1 MKKAFMFSLGVLV
14 ALSSLF
20 VSCADGGNDGGG
32 NNDLFC
38 NVSVTNTVGGS
49 VSITDYLDNS
59 SKVLIG
65 ADIEVVA
72 NPESGYEFI
81 GWFIGNATTP
91 VSTDAVYTFTVNEDV
106 VLVAKFSKWPLVSIS
121 SGGNGT
127 VSFENSAELSQYVQ
141 PGNEVTVVAT
151 PDADCDFLGWFI
163 GNAET
168 PISTDLTY
176 TFTVDEGIALV
187 AKFSKWPLVSIS
199 SSRNG
204 TVSFENSTELSQY
217 IQIGEEVT
225 VVSTP
230 NENCDF
236 LGWFIGNATT
246 PVSTEL
252 TYTFTVNES
261 ISLVAKFEGRKTY
274 IDDYEY
280 VDLGLPS
287 GRKWAAYNVGATK
300 PEEYGGYY
308 AWGETEEKSNY
319 SWSTYKWC
327 NGSYNTMT
335 KYCTDSS
342 YGTVDNKTVLDPE
355 DDVAHVKWGG
365 SWRMPTKAE
374 QDELRNKC
382 SWQWTTLNGV
392 NGYRVTGPNGNSI
405 FLPAAGYRLDTSLY
419 LGGSFGNYWSSTPL
433 ESLSYSA
440 CCLYFLGTNF
450 DWNSYNRYYGLSVR
464 PVSE

>member
-20 VSCADGGNDGGG
+20 VSCADGGDDGGG

-91 VSTDAVYTFTVNEDV
+91 VSTDAVYTFTVNEGV

-176 TFTVDEGIALV
+176 TFTVDEGIAFV

-199 SSRNG
+199 SSRMA
-204 TVSFENSTELSQY
+204 Q
-217 IQIGEEVT
+217 
-225 VVSTP
+225 
-230 NENCDF
+230 F
-236 LGWFIGNATT
+236 L
-246 PVSTEL
+246 
-252 TYTFTVNES
+252 
-261 ISLVAKFEGRKTY
+261 
-274 IDDYEY
+274 
-280 VDLGLPS
+280 
-287 GRKWAAYNVGATK
+287 
-300 PEEYGGYY
+300 
-308 AWGETEEKSNY
+308 
-319 SWSTYKWC
+319 
-327 NGSYNTMT
+327 
-335 KYCTDSS
+335 
-342 YGTVDNKTVLDPE
+342 
-355 DDVAHVKWGG
+355 
-365 SWRMPTKAE
+365 
-374 QDELRNKC
+374 LRILQNFH
-382 SWQWTTLNGV
+382 
-392 NGYRVTGPNGNSI
+392 SI
-405 FLPAAGYRLDTSLY
+405 FRL
-419 LGGSFGNYWSSTPL
+419 
-433 ESLSYSA
+433 
-440 CCLYFLGTNF
+440 
-450 DWNSYNRYYGLSVR
+450 VR
-464 PVSE
+464 K

>member
-20 VSCADGGNDGGG
+20 VSCADGGDDGGG

-38 NVSVTNTVGGS
+38 NVSVTNTAGGS

-81 GWFIGNATTP
+81 GWFIGNSTTP
-91 VSTDAVYTFTVNEDV
+91 VSTNTTFKFVASRDV
-106 VLVAKFSKWPLVSIS
+106 TLVAKFKKVLTVSVQS
-121 SGGNGT
+121 AGNGS
-127 VSFENSAELSQYVQ
+127 VAIKDISDKSLELLIGS
-141 PGNEVTVVAT
+141 EITVVAT
-151 PDADCDFLGWFI
+151 PAANYDFLGWFI
-163 GNAET
+163 GDSET
-168 PISTDLTY
+168 PVSTEATY
-176 TFTVDEGIALV
+176 TFTVE
-187 AKFSKWPLVSIS
+187 
-199 SSRNG
+199 
-204 TVSFENSTELSQY
+204 ENL
-217 IQIGEEVT
+217 
-225 VVSTP
+225 
-230 NENCDF
+230 
-236 LGWFIGNATT
+236 
-246 PVSTEL
+246 
-252 TYTFTVNES
+252 
-261 ISLVAKFEGRKTY
+261 SLVAKFYKPFDSNGY
-274 IDDYEY
+274 DY

-287 GRKWAAYNVGATK
+287 GIKWAAYNVGATK

-327 NGSYNTMT
+327 NGTYNTMT

-374 QDELRNKC
+374 LDELRNKC

-405 FLPAAGYRLDTSLY
+405 FLPAAGYRDGTSLFLEESY
-419 LGGSFGNYWSSTPL
+419 GYCWSSTPN
-433 ESLSYSA
+433 ESRSSYAYS
-440 CCLYFLGTNF
+440 LYFDSSDYGW
-450 DWNSYNRYYGLSVR
+450 DGYYRGDGQSVR
-464 PVSE
+464 PVCE

>member
-1 MKKAFMFSLGVLV
+1 M
-14 ALSSLF
+14 
-20 VSCADGGNDGGG
+20 
-32 NNDLFC
+32 
-38 NVSVTNTVGGS
+38 
-49 VSITDYLDNS
+49 
-59 SKVLIG
+59 
-65 ADIEVVA
+65 
-72 NPESGYEFI
+72 
-81 GWFIGNATTP
+81 
-91 VSTDAVYTFTVNEDV
+91 
-106 VLVAKFSKWPLVSIS
+106 
-121 SGGNGT
+121 
-127 VSFENSAELSQYVQ
+127 
-141 PGNEVTVVAT
+141 
-151 PDADCDFLGWFI
+151 
-163 GNAET
+163 
-168 PISTDLTY
+168 
-176 TFTVDEGIALV
+176 
-187 AKFSKWPLVSIS
+187 
-199 SSRNG
+199 
-204 TVSFENSTELSQY
+204 
-217 IQIGEEVT
+217 
-225 VVSTP
+225 STP

-236 LGWFIGNATT
+236 LGWFVGDAET

-405 FLPAAGYRLDTSLY
+405 FLPVAGYRLDTSLY

-440 CCLYFLGTNF
+440 CSLYFLGTNF